1 MALTRTLLKGLG
13 LTEEQIG
20 TVIDAHAETVT
31 GLKDQL
37 EKYRK
42 DAEALPGVQAELEKA
57 KEAAKASGDAAK
69 IQKAFDDYKAEVKAK
84 ETKAAKETALRKIAK
99 DAGLTEAGIAK
110 AVKYTDYDALELDEK
125 GEVKDAKALIK
136 SLKEEWP
143 EHIAKTT
150 TSGANT
156 STPPGN
162 QGNNGKYSSK
172 EEIMKIKDAGE
183 RQKAIA
189 ENMNLFTGPARAET
203 PTQTEGE

>member
-143 EHIAKTT
+143 EYIQTDGAK
-150 TSGANT
+150 GADVSN
-156 STPPGN
+156 PP
-162 QGNNGKYSSK
+162 SSK
-172 EEIMKIKDAGE
+172 GKSDVMKREDIYKKDDHGRFVLDAAQ
-183 RQKAIA
+183 RQAELAKLIA
-189 ENMNLFTGPARAET
+189 AE
-203 PTQTEGE
+203 QQKG